1 MSAELIKKAAELA
14 RAAPSQ
20 WREFIKALDEYAA
33 EKARGCVAS
42 PLERLQVMQGQ
53 AQQAAAL
60 VTLFKDAVVSAD
72 RIATSR
78 AVSSAAVQ
86 RRSL

>member
-14 RAAPSQ
+14 RAAPLQ
-20 WREFIKALDEYAA
+20 WREFVKALEEYSA

-42 PLERLQVMQGQ
+42 PLERLQTMQGH
-53 AQQAAAL
+53 AQQVAAL
-60 VTLFKDAVVSAD
+60 VTLFKDAVASAD

-78 AVSSAAVQ
+78 AVSGAAVQ
-86 RRSL
+86 RRHI